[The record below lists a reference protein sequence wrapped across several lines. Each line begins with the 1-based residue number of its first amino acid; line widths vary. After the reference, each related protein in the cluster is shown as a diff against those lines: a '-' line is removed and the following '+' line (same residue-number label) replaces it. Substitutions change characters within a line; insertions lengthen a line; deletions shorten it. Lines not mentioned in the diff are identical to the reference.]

1 MIGPP
6 LAGALI
12 DLTGD
17 YHCSAYVAVVGGIV
31 SLAAIVPLREGR
43 PPVESVAAD
52 LMNPTFAKTRER

>member
-17 YHCSAYVAVVGGIV
+17 YRYSEYVALVGGIV
-31 SLAAIVPLREGR
+31 SLAAIVSLREVR
-43 PPVESVAAD
+43 PQVESVAAD
-52 LMNPTFAKTRER
+52 